1 MLKRSTKIASAVIG
15 LVTLVEAAAFSGT
28 YLFHTRHYVSTDN
41 AKVDGDAIEINA
53 PRTGTLLSWSLTTG
67 STVSANEVVGRIEEI
82 GSGGQPQ
89 RVIKAPRAGTIAVT
103 NVVPGQYVTAGTKL
117 ATAYDSVYVT
127 ARVAEEDI
135 EGVREGSLVD
145 ITADAY
151 PGRPLLGQVL
161 DIQAAT
167 AGQFTIYPAAGTDPR
182 NPQKVEQYVP
192 VRIALLNTNGVVIS
206 PGMNVD
212 VAIRRS

>member
-1 MLKRSTKIASAVIG
+1 MAKRWTKIAYLVIA

-41 AKVDGDAIEINA
+41 AMVDGDAIQISA
-53 PRTGTLLSWSLTTG
+53 PLTGTLLAWSITAG
-67 STVSANEVVGRIEEI
+67 STVAANEVVGRIQEI
-82 GSGGQPQ
+82 GGGARPQ
-89 RVIKAPRAGTIAVT
+89 RVIKAPKAGTIAVDNAT
-103 NVVPGQYVTAGTKL
+103 PGQYVTAGSRL
-117 ATAYDSVYVT
+117 ATAYNDVYVT

-135 EGVREGSLVD
+135 SGVREGSLVD

-151 PGRPLLGQVL
+151 PDRPLLGRVT
-161 DIQAAT
+161 DIQTAT
-167 AGQFTIYPAAGTDPR
+167 AGEFTIYPADGIDPR
-182 NPQKVEQYVP
+182 NPQKIDQYLP
-192 VRIALLNTNGVVIS
+192 VRIALVNTNGVVVW